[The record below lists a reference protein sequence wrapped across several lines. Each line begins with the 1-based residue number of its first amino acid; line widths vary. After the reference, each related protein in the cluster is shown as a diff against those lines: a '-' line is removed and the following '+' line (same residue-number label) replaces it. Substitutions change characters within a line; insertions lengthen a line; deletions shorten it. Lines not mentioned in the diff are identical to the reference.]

1 MATVLFVGQKGTP
14 CLPAQN
20 SNPCLEKKYQLF
32 RSNKLCLDCLK
43 PGHFSKQCP
52 SQNRCR
58 RCQRPHHTL
67 LHDDSRESPSNTV
80 TPQVPPLTAST
91 EPIVSSNISAG
102 SNVPNTLLMTCQ
114 VRIKAPDGT
123 FIKARALL
131 DSGSTMSFISE
142 CIVQSCCLNRCS
154 QCFTVS
160 EIGGMSHKSPLN
172 SISTFEISSLYS
184 SQDKYSITAIVV
196 LRVTCDLHQ

>member
-1 MATVLFVGQKGTP
+1 MATVLFVGQKGTS

-20 SNPCLEKKYQLF
+20 SNPCLEKKLISTV
-32 RSNKLCLDCLK
+32 RSNKLCLNCLK

-67 LHDDSRESPSNTV
+67 LHDDSMESPSNTV
-80 TPQVPPLTAST
+80 PPQVPPLTAST
-91 EPIVSSNISAG
+91 EPIVSSNTSAG

-123 FIKARALL
+123 FIKACALL

-142 CIVQSCCLNRCS
+142 RIVQSCGLNRRS
-154 QCFTVS
+154 QCLTVS
-160 EIGGMSHKSPLN
+160 GIGGVSRKSPLN

-184 SQDKYSITAIVV
+184 SHVKIFNYSHCCT
-196 LRVTCDLHQ
+196 TSDL